1 MRKLPVFDVLGQAF
15 SSPIRYWWPLLPV
28 YLAVSVVIVFAMPLL
43 FGVSMPAMGEATV
56 PGTEAGA
63 MIAYFALMLVLL
75 SGVVVLTHRMAA
87 DAPDKWALGM
97 PVVRYIITTVLLM
110 LMLGVIAGILFLLV
124 GLFTGGLTATPGTSV
139 GVGGAFGIVLAVLV
153 GIFVYG
159 LAARLFLALPAAA
172 LGRKKAIRTAW
183 LMSEDNTLRLL
194 GAWILYAILV
204 LAVSFGLLFVVGAT
218 GFAGGANP
226 MGGPAATSFT
236 PVGILVTLV
245 NVVVNYYLFI
255 FGAAFLTYSYLELL
269 PNAESGATAADT
281 PAAAPAPAAPEAPS
295 QAPPAP

>member
-1 MRKLPVFDVLGQAF
+1 MIAF
-15 SSPIRYWWPLLPV
+15 F
-28 YLAVSVVIVFAMPLL
+28 AIVF
-43 FGVSMPAMGEATV
+43 
-56 PGTEAGA
+56 
-63 MIAYFALMLVLL
+63 VLL

-87 DAPDKWALGM
+87 DAPDKWALGV
-97 PVVRYIITTVLLM
+97 PLVRYIFT
-110 LMLGVIAGILFLLV
+110 GILITLVLGAIVAVVMIIAAFVAGGLAASPSSATGTGGVFGFVLAALV
-124 GLFTGGLTATPGTSV
+124 GLFL
-139 GVGGAFGIVLAVLV
+139 
-153 GIFVYG
+153 YG

-172 LGRKKAIRTAW
+172 LGRQKAIRTAW
-183 LMSEDNTLRLL
+183 AISEENTLRLL
-194 GAWILYAILV
+194 AAWILYTILV

-281 PAAAPAPAAPEAPS
+281 PAAAPAPAAPVAPS
-295 QAPPAP
+295 QASPAP

>member
-28 YLAVSVVIVFAMPLL
+28 YLGASVVWLLMSPLL
-43 FGVSMPAMGEATV
+43 FGAVVS
-56 PGTEAGA
+56 GA
-63 MIAYFALMLVLL
+63 PTASMIAFFAIVFVLL
-75 SGVVVLTHRMAA
+75 SGVIVLTHRMAA

-97 PVVRYIITTVLLM
+97 PVVRYIITTLL
-110 LMLGVIAGILFLLV
+110 LILLLGVIAGILFVLV

-139 GVGGAFGIVLAVLV
+139 GIGGAFGIVLAVLV

-159 LAARLFLALPAAA
+159 LGARLFLALPAAA

-183 LMSEDNTLRLL
+183 LMSEGNTLRLL
-194 GAWILYAILV
+194 GAWVLYMILV

-218 GFAGGANP
+218 GFAGGVNP